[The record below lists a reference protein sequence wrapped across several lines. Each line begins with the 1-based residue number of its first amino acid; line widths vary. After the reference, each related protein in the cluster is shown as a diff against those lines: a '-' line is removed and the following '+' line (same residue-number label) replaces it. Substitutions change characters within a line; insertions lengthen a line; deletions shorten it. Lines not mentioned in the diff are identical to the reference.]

1 MNISLTPEL
10 EKFITDRVQSGLYNS
25 ASEVVREALR
35 LLQEEYLLQEIKL
48 AGLKREIQK
57 GRESGSS
64 KELDIEDVVSRG
76 KKRLADK
83 PTS

>member
-1 MNISLTPEL
+1 
-10 EKFITDRVQSGLYNS
+10 
-25 ASEVVREALR
+25 VVREALR
-35 LLQEEYLLQEIKL
+35 LLQEEYMLKEIKL
-48 AGLKREIQK
+48 AELKKKIQK

-76 KKRLADK
+76 KKRLAAK

>member
-1 MNISLTPEL
+1 
-10 EKFITDRVQSGLYNS
+10 
-25 ASEVVREALR
+25 VREALR
-35 LLQEEYLLQEIKL
+35 LLQEEYMLKEIKL
-48 AGLKREIQK
+48 AELKREIQK